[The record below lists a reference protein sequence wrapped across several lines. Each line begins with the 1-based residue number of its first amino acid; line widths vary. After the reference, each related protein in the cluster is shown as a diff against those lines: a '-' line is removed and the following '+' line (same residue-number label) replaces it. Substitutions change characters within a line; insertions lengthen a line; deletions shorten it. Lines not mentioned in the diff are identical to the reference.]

1 MGNLRAMAWQGK
13 AAAVAVALVGCGV
26 AWAQGPRT
34 SPFSGRAQYPQFR
47 FLSGL
52 SGGGFGVD
60 RLGRPNPEGAMAL
73 STPIGY
79 ALAHGRWAIAA
90 GSANEKGDWD
100 IAFDDANRQGTNGTA
115 AALYGLGLGSAGRLT
130 ASVMVLS
137 SVGDNVYNLQW
148 QPPGQEERAVVA
160 SVGVQD
166 AEGTGGTAGDG
177 LPTDGRNSASG
188 FVAATWEARPGLHV
202 TLGAG
207 TARFR
212 QGFGSV
218 SWSALRGVKLMAE
231 HDGYGWNLS
240 GAVNLLGL
248 GRLPGDP
255 NAVEPQAQLHV
266 GWVNE
271 RAFYV
276 GLGFAL

>member
-1 MGNLRAMAWQGK
+1 MRGRWKVAALAPL
-13 AAAVAVALVGCGV
+13 AAVAGAS
-26 AWAQGPRT
+26 WAQGPAP
-34 SPFSGRAQYPQFR
+34 SPFAGRAQYPQFR

-52 SGGGFGVD
+52 AGGGFAVGRD
-60 RLGRPNPEGAMAL
+60 GRPNPEGAMAL

-79 ALAHGRWAIAA
+79 SLAHGRWALVA
-90 GSANEKGDWD
+90 GSANEHGDLD
-100 IAFDDANRQGTNGTA
+100 VAFDDANREGTNGTA
-115 AALYGLGLGSAGRLT
+115 AALYGLGLGSGGRLT
-130 ASVMVLS
+130 ASVMLLS
-137 SVGDNVYNLQW
+137 SLGDNVYNLQW
-148 QPPGQEERAVVA
+148 QPPGQDSSPVVA
-160 SVGVQD
+160 SLGVQD

-188 FVAATWEARPGLHV
+188 FVAATWEVRSGLHA

-218 SWSALRGVKLMAE
+218 SWGAARGLKLMAE
-231 HDGYGWNLS
+231 HDGYGWNFS

-248 GRLPGDP
+248 GRRPSDP
-255 NAVEPQAQLHV
+255 YATEPQAQLQV

-276 GLGFAL
+276 GLGLAL

>member
-1 MGNLRAMAWQGK
+1 MMPGMRRGWK
-13 AAAVAVALVGCGV
+13 AAAVVGLAALGG
-26 AWAQGPRT
+26 AAAAQGSGI
-34 SPFSGRAQYPQFR
+34 SPFAGRAQYPQFR

-52 SGGGFGVD
+52 SGGGFAVD
-60 RLGRPNPEGAMAL
+60 REGRPNPEGAMAL

-79 ALAHGRWAIAA
+79 ALGGWRWAAVA
-90 GSANEKGDWD
+90 GSANERGKVKV
-100 IAFDDANRQGTNGTA
+100 AFDDANREGTNGTA
-115 AALYGLGLGSAGRLT
+115 AALLGVPLGRYGHAA

-137 SVGDNVYNLQW
+137 SYGDNVYNLQW
-148 QPPGQEERAVVA
+148 QPAGQEGSPVVA
-160 SVGVQD
+160 SLGVQD

-188 FVAATWEARPGLHV
+188 FVAATWQARPGLHV
-202 TLGAG
+202 TLGGG

-218 SWSALRGVKLMAE
+218 SWSVARGLKLMAE
-231 HDGYGWNLS
+231 HDGYGWNFS

-248 GRLPGDP
+248 GRLPSDP
-255 NAVEPQAQLHV
+255 NAVEPQAQLQV